1 MTPLS
6 STTAP
11 AGGHPHPQGPSMK
24 VFTSDTPTTL
34 WGHPKGL
41 YVLFFTEM
49 WERFSYYGMRAL
61 LMLYMMHGLHMG
73 SRTSA
78 NVYGWY
84 TGLVYLTPIL
94 GGYMADRFIGQRK
107 AILVGG
113 VLMAIG
119 HFAMAFQTLW
129 MFGLALGFLIVGNGF
144 FKPNISV
151 LVGQLYP
158 ANDARRDGAFTI
170 FYMGINLGAFLSP
183 LICGWLGQKLGWH
196 YGFAAAGVG
205 MLLGLGVYLWG
216 QSHLGR
222 AGLQPLRVAHDA
234 QQNPSH
240 TQPLTSSDWQK
251 IAAIVLLGVFGN
263 IVFWAAFEQAG
274 SSLTLFA
281 EQSTQLHL
289 SWFHWDMPSSW
300 FQSFNPLFIMWM
312 APLFSAL
319 WVFLAK
325 HQAEPSTPFKFV
337 MGMLLLAAGF
347 GVMVVAGQQ
356 VDAGHQV
363 HMGWLTAAYALHT
376 MGELC
381 VSPVGLSMV
390 TQLAPAKL
398 SSVMMGVWLA
408 SMALANFVSGLLAAE
423 YDTMSK
429 TRFFSLPTTT
439 ALSAAVLLLLLTP
452 FIKKMMRASKT

>member
-1 MTPLS
+1 
-6 STTAP
+6 
-11 AGGHPHPQGPSMK
+11 MK

-61 LMLYMMHGLHMG
+61 LMLYMIHGLHMS
-73 SRTSA
+73 SRASA

-94 GGYMADRFIGQRK
+94 GGYLADTFLGQRK
-107 AILVGG
+107 AIWIGG

-119 HFAMAFQTLW
+119 HFAMAFDSLW
-129 MFGLALGFLIVGNGF
+129 AFTVALGFLIVGNGF

-158 ANDARRDGAFTI
+158 QNDSRRDGAFTV

-205 MLLGLGVYLWG
+205 MLLGLAVYSWG
-216 QSHLGR
+216 QSYLGR
-222 AGLQPLRVAHDA
+222 AGLQPLKKI
-234 QQNPSH
+234 QNNNTDQAPVR
-240 TQPLTSSDWQK
+240 LSSKDWQK
-251 IAAIVLLGVFGN
+251 IGVIVLLGIFGN
-263 IVFWAAFEQAG
+263 IIFWAAFEQAG

-281 EQSTQLHL
+281 EESTRLHVSAL
-289 SWFHWDMPSSW
+289 KWDMPSSW
-300 FQSFNPLFIMWM
+300 FQSFNPLFIMLL

-319 WVFLAK
+319 WVGLAK
-325 HQAEPSTPFKFV
+325 RNKEPSTPLKFV
-337 MGMLLLAAGF
+337 MGMVLLAAGF
-347 GVMVVAGQQ
+347 GVMVAAGSY
-356 VDAGHQV
+356 VDAGEKV
-363 HMGWLTAAYALHT
+363 HMGWLTCAYLLHT

-390 TQLAPAKL
+390 TQLAPARL

-423 YDTMSK
+423 YSSMAKAS
-429 TRFFSLPTTT
+429 FFSMPTTT
-439 ALSAAVLLLLLTP
+439 ALYAALALLALSPLL
-452 FIKKMMRASKT
+452 KKMMGKSR